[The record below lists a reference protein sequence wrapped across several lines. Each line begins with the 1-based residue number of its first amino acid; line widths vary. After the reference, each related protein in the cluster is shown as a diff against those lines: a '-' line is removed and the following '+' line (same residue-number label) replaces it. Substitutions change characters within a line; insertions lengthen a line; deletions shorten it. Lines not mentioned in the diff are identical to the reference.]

1 MEKYQT
7 PSAGSS
13 GTGSARQFSV
23 NRSLYA
29 QCPNFKIVWMKKNFK
44 TLGFIVALS
53 IVLMPV
59 GIGSS
64 FAAEK
69 EVTIG
74 YQLVYNP
81 AASAILDR
89 TFEKAT
95 GYKIKWRKFD
105 SGAKVINA
113 MASGDVH
120 ISLAGSSPI
129 AAGVS
134 RGLDIELIYI
144 YEDIASAEAMV
155 VRNGSGIV
163 SPQDL
168 KGKKLGVPFVSTTH
182 FHTLFALE
190 QFGINPKE
198 VKILNMQP
206 PAIAAAW
213 ERGDIDAAFVWDPA
227 LGRIKKTGKVLI
239 TSGTLSTWGKA
250 TFDGCVA
257 NKTWAAA
264 NPEFMVKYIK
274 TLAEV
279 DASYRDNPSAWTPDS
294 RMAKNI
300 IKQVGGNAKDV
311 PGVLAL
317 YDFPTLE
324 EQASDRWLGGGKNGG
339 AARALFYTSEFLLK
353 EKKLEKLL
361 PDYGAVVNAKWVNK
375 ALGK

>member
-1 MEKYQT
+1 MKRLFT
-7 PSAGSS
+7 TIA
-13 GTGSARQFSV
+13 
-23 NRSLYA
+23 L
-29 QCPNFKIVWMKKNFK
+29 IVVLSFV
-44 TLGFIVALS
+44 LGLGAS
-53 IVLMPV
+53 I
-59 GIGSS
+59 
-64 FAAEK
+64 AADK

-81 AASAILDR
+81 AASAILDG

-144 YEDIASAEAMV
+144 YEDIASAEALV

-227 LGRIKKTGKVLI
+227 LGRIKETGKVLI

-361 PDYGAVVNAKWVNK
+361 PDYGAVVNAKWVNM